1 MDLTRIEEAVR
12 DSKGRIAEKKEVVVA
27 TLASPDENNVRSSI
41 DSGRALQLFLDH
53 VLISSIQEFVT
64 FNSCPGL
71 KSESDFYCILLFPP
85 KYVIR
90 LDFFFFFCFFPNN
103 KFSLSGILCFFVDI
117 FFAALECE

>member
-12 DSKGRIAEKKEVVVA
+12 DSKGGIAEKKEVVVA

-53 VLISSIQEFVT
+53 VLISSIPEFVT

-71 KSESDFYCILLFPP
+71 KSESDSYCILLFPP

-90 LDFFFFFCFFPNN
+90 LDFFFPPNN